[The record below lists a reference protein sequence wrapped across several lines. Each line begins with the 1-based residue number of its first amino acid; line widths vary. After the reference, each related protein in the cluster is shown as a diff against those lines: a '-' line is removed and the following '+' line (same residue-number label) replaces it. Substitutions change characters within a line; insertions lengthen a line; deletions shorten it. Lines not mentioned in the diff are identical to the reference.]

1 MTFAQKYRVHE
12 YETDAGFLAR
22 PSSVLRYLMET
33 ASLQGETT
41 GPSHDEL
48 RKTGRAFYVSRMY
61 LRLFRPVRRWDEV
74 TAETWPCESRGVSFR
89 RCFRLRRGE
98 EILAEVDS
106 VWALVDR
113 INGKICRVTDLS
125 GGYLEGPFDAP
136 LGDGKS
142 MHLVIPP
149 DMPLTRAGTFFVGYP
164 VVDANRHMNN
174 CAYAD
179 LLCSFLPMEG
189 KRVAEC
195 CLHFC
200 AEAPEGEE
208 LTVLSAPDGNGGTL
222 FRTLR
227 KDGGVNLE
235 ARIVTAGAEQV
246 TDRPECSPAQ

>member
-1 MTFAQKYRVHE
+1 MIFAQNYQVHE
-12 YETDAGFLAR
+12 YETDAGHLAR
-22 PSSVLRYLMET
+22 PSSILRYLMET
-33 ASLQGETT
+33 ASLQGETV

-48 RKTGRAFYVSRMY
+48 RKAGRAFYVSRMY
-61 LRLFRPVRRWDEV
+61 LRILRPVRRWEEV

-89 RCFRLRRGE
+89 RCFRLRSGE
-98 EILAEVDS
+98 EILAEADS

-125 GGYLEGPFDAP
+125 GGYLEGPFDEP

-142 MHLVIPP
+142 MHLVIPQEA
-149 DMPLTRAGTFFVGYP
+149 PLAQTGVFTVGYP

-208 LTVLSAPDGNGGTL
+208 LTVCYAPDGSGGTL

-227 KDGGVNLE
+227 KDGTVNLE
-235 ARIVTAGAEQV
+235 ARIVTVDADQA
-246 TDRPECSPAQ
+246 TY